1 MSLSFAQK
9 LDNYARLAVQ
19 VGVGLQPGQRLLLLA
34 PLECAAFARRVVEA
48 AYTAGALLVDL
59 LYVDDEVQLA
69 RYRLAPEASF
79 AEVSTWSAD
88 ALIKGSAR
96 GDAVLRIS
104 GSDPDLLQGQD
115 PQRVAQVQRG
125 LQAYSE
131 PFARRISAK
140 EINWCICAA
149 PVAAWARRLYPELA
163 APAAIDA
170 LWEEI
175 FRICR
180 ADQAN
185 PVAAWQAHAEALR
198 ARRAQLDARQYRALR
213 YRGPGTAL
221 ELGLPAN
228 HRWLGGLSHTP
239 QGLPFIANLPTE
251 EVFTLPHREQA
262 EGWVAASMPLAYAGT
277 LIEGIRLRFAG
288 GQVVE
293 ARAEREET
301 VLHKLLETDAGA
313 RRLGEVALVP
323 QSSPVARSGKLFLN
337 TLYDENAA
345 SHLAVGRAYRVCL
358 EGGAAMDDAAF
369 AAAGG
374 NDSLTHVDF
383 MIGSSELEVDG
394 LRADGGV
401 EPLMRGGEWTQ
412 SANPRS

>member
-1 MSLSFAQK
+1 MSLSFEQK

-19 VGVGLQPGQRLLLLA
+19 VGVGLAPGQRLVLLA
-34 PLECAAFARRVVEA
+34 PVECRDFARRVVEA
-48 AYTAGALLVDL
+48 AYAAGALLVDL
-59 LYVDDEVQLA
+59 LYVDDAVQLA

-79 AEVSTWSAD
+79 AEISTWSAD

-104 GSDPDLLQGQD
+104 GSDPDLLRDQD

-140 EINWCICAA
+140 EINWSICAA
-149 PVAAWARRLYPELA
+149 PVPAWARRLYPELSEDA
-163 APAAIDA
+163 AVAA
-170 LWEEI
+170 LWAEI

-180 ADQAN
+180 ADQPD
-185 PVAAWQAHAEALR
+185 PVAAWNAHAAALL
-198 ARRAQLDARQYRALR
+198 ARREQLDAKQYRALR

-262 EGWVAASMPLAYAGT
+262 EGWVAASLPLAYAGT

-288 GQVVE
+288 GEVVE
-293 ARAEREET
+293 AHATGGEA
-301 VLHKLLETDAGA
+301 VLRRLLETDAGA

-323 QSSPVARSGKLFLN
+323 QSSPVARSGKLFLS

-358 EGGAAMDDAAF
+358 EGGATMADADF
-369 AAAGG
+369 TAAGG

-412 SANPRS
+412 SANARA

>member
-104 GSDPDLLQGQD
+104 GSDPDLLKGQD